1 VVCHQTVDVADPA
14 VSLNNTPPPEDLKE
28 SRSVIIVQE
37 DALSSLPA
45 TFDAIHRAL
54 AQWGSGLA
62 SQHLPTSGVVWRLGD

>member
-1 VVCHQTVDVADPA
+1 VVCHQTADVADPA
-14 VSLNNTPPPEDLKE
+14 VSLNNTPPEDLKE

-62 SQHLPTSGVVWRLGD
+62 SEHLPTSGVVRRLGD